1 MGQFMSST
9 VKTTERS
16 LNAQYTLSS
25 VINDDQQE
33 TSPKILEIAAA
44 PVSELPGVTKNTI
57 IHIQGFPNSLGEG
70 DTPSNFRYKKDTSVN
85 NDVCERWFKLFQ
97 DSRLSEVSDGIYI
110 TTFPREGR
118 LRSYKMNEDGSFV
131 VSDKG
136 KNILQDET
144 AVFKDFLERVGLD
157 EEKMKILREAS
168 VGARYNTY
176 LADMLS
182 FLMIIYK
189 EHFILKFLKP
199 YIVKAGD
206 ERLKPVVKGERTW
219 TPIEGNDYLYFD
231 MGHGIGLSKEEEGAI
246 PFYIYDFDHYHCIY
260 EKLLL
265 AISPEENSVKADIRK
280 FFSENR
286 TYERWSDYA
295 INDVDDIFTI
305 YMVLNAFISSEITPQ
320 DDFIK
325 SQLEHIADTFFNS

>member
-1 MGQFMSST
+1 M
-9 VKTTERS
+9 S

-25 VINDDQQE
+25 VVNDDQGE
-33 TSPKILEIAAA
+33 TAPKILEIAAA
-44 PVSELPGVTKNTI
+44 PVSELPEVTKNTI
-57 IHIQGFPNSLGEG
+57 IHIQGFPEELGGG
-70 DTPSNFRYKKDTSVN
+70 DTASNFRYKKDTSVN
-85 NDVCERWFKLFQ
+85 NGVCERWLKLFQ
-97 DSRLSEVSDGIYI
+97 DSTLSEISDGIYV

-118 LRSYKMNEDGSFV
+118 LRSYKMNEDGGFI
-131 VSDKG
+131 VSDKD

-144 AVFKDFLERVGLD
+144 AVFEDFLKRVGLD

-182 FLMIIYK
+182 FLMMIYK
-189 EHFILKFLKP
+189 ENFILKFLKP

-206 ERLKPVVKGERTW
+206 ERLQPVVKGGRTW

-231 MGHGIGLSKEEEGAI
+231 TGYGIGLDKEEEGAI
-246 PFYIYDFDHYHCIY
+246 PFYIYDIDQYQCIY
-260 EKLLL
+260 DKLLL

-295 INDVDDIFTI
+295 INDVDDILSI
-305 YMVLNAFISSEITPQ
+305 YMVLNAFISSEMTTQ

-325 SQLEHIADTFFNS
+325 SQLEHIAETFFSS

>member
-1 MGQFMSST
+1 M
-9 VKTTERS
+9 S

-25 VINDDQQE
+25 VTNDDQDA
-33 TSPKILEIAAA
+33 TAPKILEIAAA
-44 PVSELPGVTKNTI
+44 PVSELPEVTKNTI

-70 DTPSNFRYKKDTSVN
+70 DTPSNFRYKKDSSVN
-85 NDVCERWFKLFQ
+85 NQVCERLLKLFQ
-97 DSRLSEVSDGIYI
+97 DSTLSEISDGIYM

-118 LRSYKMNEDGSFV
+118 LRSYKMNEDGGFV

-144 AVFKDFLERVGLD
+144 AVFEAFLKRVGLD

-182 FLMIIYK
+182 FLMMIYK
-189 EHFILKFLKP
+189 EHFILKFLRP
-199 YIVKAGD
+199 YIVYAGD
-206 ERLKPVVKGERTW
+206 ERLQPVVKGGRTW

-231 MGHGIGLSKEEEGAI
+231 TGMSKEDEGVI
-246 PFYIYDFDHYHCIY
+246 PFYIYDFDYYHTIY

-286 TYERWSDYA
+286 IYERWSDYA
-295 INDVDDIFTI
+295 INDVDDILTI
-305 YMVLNAFISSEITPQ
+305 YMLLNAFISSEITPQ
-320 DDFIK
+320 EDFIK
-325 SQLEHIADTFFNS
+325 SQLEHIADSFFSS

>member
-1 MGQFMSST
+1 M
-9 VKTTERS
+9 S

-25 VINDDQQE
+25 VINDDQVE
-33 TSPKILEIAAA
+33 TAPKVVEIAAA
-44 PVSELPGVTKNTI
+44 PVSELPEVTKNTI

-70 DTPSNFRYKKDTSVN
+70 DTASNFRYKKDSSVN
-85 NDVCERWFKLFQ
+85 NQVCERWLKLFQ
-97 DSRLSEVSDGIYI
+97 DSSLSESSDGIYV

-118 LRSYKMNEDGSFV
+118 LRSYKMNEDGTFV
-131 VSDKG
+131 VSDKD
-136 KNILQDET
+136 KNILEDET
-144 AVFKDFLERVGLD
+144 AVFEAFLKRVGLD

-182 FLMIIYK
+182 FLMMIYK
-189 EHFILKFLKP
+189 DHFILKFLRP

-206 ERLKPVVKGERTW
+206 ERLQPVVKGGRTW

-231 MGHGIGLSKEEEGAI
+231 TGYGIGLSKEEGAI
-246 PFYIYDFDHYHCIY
+246 PFYIYDFDYCHTIY

-286 TYERWSDYA
+286 IYERWSDYA
-295 INDVDDIFTI
+295 INDVDDILTI
-305 YMVLNAFISSEITPQ
+305 YMVLNAFNSREITTQ
-320 DDFIK
+320 EDFIK
-325 SQLEHIADTFFNS
+325 SQLEHIADSFFSS

>member
-1 MGQFMSST
+1 M
-9 VKTTERS
+9 S
-16 LNAQYTLSS
+16 LNAHYTLSS
-25 VINDDQQE
+25 VTNDDQDA
-33 TSPKILEIAAA
+33 TSPKILEIAGA
-44 PVSELPGVTKNTI
+44 PVSELPEVTKNTI

-70 DTPSNFRYKKDTSVN
+70 DTPSNFRYKKDSSVN
-85 NDVCERWFKLFQ
+85 NQVCERLLKLFQ
-97 DSRLSEVSDGIYI
+97 DSSLSEISDGIYM

-118 LRSYKMNEDGSFV
+118 LRTYKMNDDGSFV
-131 VSDKG
+131 VSDKD

-144 AVFKDFLERVGLD
+144 EVFENFLKRVGLD
-157 EEKMKILREAS
+157 GGKMKVLREAS

-182 FLMIIYK
+182 FLMMIYK
-189 EHFILKFLKP
+189 EHFILKYFKP

-206 ERLKPVVKGERTW
+206 ERLQPVIKGGRTW

-231 MGHGIGLSKEEEGAI
+231 TGYGIGLSKEEDGVI
-246 PFYIYDFDHYHCIY
+246 PFYIYDFDYYHTIY

-286 TYERWSDYA
+286 IYERWSDYA
-295 INDVDDIFTI
+295 INDVDDILTI

-320 DDFIK
+320 EDFIK
-325 SQLEHIADTFFNS
+325 SQLEHITDSFFSS